1 MNNRGEIRLNEE
13 MLINLGFQKENTFI
27 TVGRDKTKTYRYV
40 LNLCHDSSE
49 DFKLSTNFY
58 HEHNFPEVTINNVE
72 TYEFLYAEPLIILLN
87 ILQSN
92 CVIENFK
99 IN

>member
-13 MLINLGFQKENTFI
+13 MLINLGFKKQNAVI
-27 TVGRDKTKTYRYV
+27 TVERDKIKTYRYV
-40 LNLCHDSSE
+40 LNLCHKSDES
-49 DFKLSTNFY
+49 FKLTTNFY
-58 HEHNFPEVTINNVE
+58 HEHNFPEVIINNID
-72 TYEFLYAEPLIILLN
+72 TYEFLYAEPLIVFLN

-92 CVIENFK
+92 CVVENFK